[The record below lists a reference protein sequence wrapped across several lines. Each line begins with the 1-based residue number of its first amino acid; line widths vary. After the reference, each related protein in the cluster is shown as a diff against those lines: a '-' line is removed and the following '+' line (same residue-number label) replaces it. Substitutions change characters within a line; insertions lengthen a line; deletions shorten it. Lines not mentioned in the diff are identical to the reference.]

1 MDPSSTVSR
10 ALADSLKGARVLIV
24 DDEPLHCE
32 AVAALVRGWNIVPYA
47 ATTFLEAL
55 RLFKEVSPDLVL
67 LDVMI
72 PQVDGYKLAGLF
84 KRDTR
89 FVPIIMLT
97 ALDNIESKR
106 RGLNAGADEF
116 LTKPVNG
123 LELQIRISS
132 MIRIKRLAEA
142 LETANRQLAELATV
156 DPLTG
161 IANRR
166 LLDQRLT
173 YEYQR
178 YKRYGRAMSVAMV
191 DIDHFK
197 NVNDTFG
204 HAIGDKVLTLVGQTL
219 RVVTRATD
227 LVGRYGGEEFMVIA
241 PETSMEHSRVLAE
254 RIRSILSRRS
264 AEPEAQAL
272 GLPPITVSVGV
283 ASTDLNV
290 GSQEELVKRSDKAL
304 YRAKREGRDR
314 VVIAEA

>member
-1 MDPSSTVSR
+1 MSPSSTGSN
-10 ALADSLKGARVLIV
+10 ALAASLKGARVLIV
-24 DDEPLHCE
+24 DDDRLQCE
-32 AVAALVRGWNIVPYA
+32 AVVAIVREWDVEAFA
-47 ATTFLEAL
+47 ATTFPEAL
-55 RLFKEVSPDLVL
+55 RLFKEASPDLVL
-67 LDVMI
+67 LDVMM

-97 ALDNIESKR
+97 ALEDIESKR
-106 RGLNAGADEF
+106 RGLTAGADEF

-123 LELQIRISS
+123 VELQIRISS

-161 IANRR
+161 VANRR
-166 LLDQRLT
+166 LLEQRLT
-173 YEYQR
+173 YEFAR
-178 YKRYGRAMSVAMV
+178 YKRYGRTLALAMI

-197 NVNDTFG
+197 KVNDTYG
-204 HAIGDKVLTLVGQTL
+204 HPVGDKVLTLVGQTL
-219 RVVTRATD
+219 RSITRATD

-241 PETSMEHSRVLAE
+241 PETPSEHSKVLAE
-254 RIRSILSRRS
+254 RIRSIVSRRS
-264 AEPEAQAL
+264 GEPEAKAL

-283 ASTDLNV
+283 ASSDLNPAT
-290 GSQEELVKRSDKAL
+290 QEDFVKRSDEAL

-314 VVIAEA
+314 VVIAQ